1 MNKKEIEKNY
11 LKKID
16 EIKKYNK
23 AYFEKDDPL
32 VSDKYYDDIKQE
44 ILQLE
49 NKQTDSKKIATD
61 LQQLKEELE
70 ITKLEAEKIIF
81 SEFLKFKKFL
91 IFLIKSFIF
100 ITENAFE
107 SDRMGIS

>member
-44 ILQLE
+44 ILQLW
-49 NKQTDSKKIATD
+49 A
-61 LQQLKEELE
+61 
-70 ITKLEAEKIIF
+70 
-81 SEFLKFKKFL
+81 
-91 IFLIKSFIF
+91 
-100 ITENAFE
+100 
-107 SDRMGIS
+107 